1 MKAIILSHERG
12 GSYVLDSEGDYHFVK
27 KHTSHPI
34 GSEIEFYHQSRR
46 RRFAAVAVVSCFALA
61 VLLGVFTWLWDP
73 GNNAESYFIYLSI
86 NPSVELSFNNQDEL
100 KAAKPLNDDGVALL
114 EELTLQGSPGDVVI
128 ALLKEAIRKGYLND
142 QSDFPLVFITIT
154 ADNDDISTAIMNAIN
169 IAINKNNLQNIVIVE
184 TDNMDLRSRADE
196 LGVSPG
202 MLKLAEQLFACD
214 QSVPV
219 DEIAKMS
226 IEDLALALRDSNAFP
241 HGHVWGEWVVTTLP
255 TCDDPGEETRVCA
268 NDPSHVETRGISA
281 LDHVWGGWVVTT
293 LPTCGDPGEETRV
306 CVNDPSHVETRSISA
321 LGHVWGGWVV
331 TTLPT
336 CDDPGEETRVCAN
349 DPSHVETRSISALG
363 HAWDEGVVTNPTDVS
378 DGFRTF
384 TCLNCG
390 ETYSI
395 VLPKITQEGF
405 SVDAFI
411 KKLNGNNNELTITVV
426 EYGIDSISGEPT
438 VTTYTAIFN
447 IINNPGDRTYDVG
460 PCKVFVSISGN
471 TINVIRIEP

>member
-268 NDPSHVETRGISA
+268 NDPSHVETR
-281 LDHVWGGWVVTT
+281 
-293 LPTCGDPGEETRV
+293 
-306 CVNDPSHVETRSISA
+306 
-321 LGHVWGGWVV
+321 
-331 TTLPT
+331 
-336 CDDPGEETRVCAN
+336 
-349 DPSHVETRSISALG
+349 SISALG